1 MYMNTFVYMNM
12 LIAKKEGKGTPAP
25 KGGTFDAS
33 AGVHG
38 IADIRAEW

>member
-25 KGGTFDAS
+25 KGGI
-33 AGVHG
+33 
-38 IADIRAEW
+38 IAIMTSTTHP